1 MSYRVDLARVMKTVW
16 DFLVEKHEG
25 KGSLGEIRCVWR
37 DTIKIVLK

>member
-1 MSYRVDLARVMKTVW
+1 MSYRVELARVVTSAW

-25 KGSLGEIRCVWR
+25 SGSLGEIRCMWR